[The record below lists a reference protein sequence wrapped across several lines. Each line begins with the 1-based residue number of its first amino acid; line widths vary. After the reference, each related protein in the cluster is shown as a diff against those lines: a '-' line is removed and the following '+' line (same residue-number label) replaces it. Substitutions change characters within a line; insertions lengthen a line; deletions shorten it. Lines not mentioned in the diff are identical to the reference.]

1 MTNSIAE
8 IGEAACILAIGT
20 NTTTA
25 HPVIALE
32 VKKAVRR
39 GGKLIVADP
48 KRIELVDLA
57 DIWLR
62 HLPGSDVALLMGM
75 MRVIVNEGLQDD
87 AFISER
93 CENFEVFRSSLK
105 DFSLDFVEKVTGVPG
120 ELIVQ
125 AARMFATCKPA
136 SLLYAM
142 GITQHS
148 HGTDN
153 VMATANLAM
162 LTGNVGKPSS
172 GVNPL
177 RGQNNVQGACDMGAL
192 PNVYPGYQSVADE
205 AVQAKFESAWGCR
218 LNSSPGL
225 TLTEMPEAT
234 KQGQL
239 KAVYLIGEN
248 PALSEPDIQRVISSL
263 DNLEFLV
270 VQDMF
275 LSETA
280 EKADV
285 ILPACSFAEKDG
297 TFTNTERRVQQVRKA
312 INEIGDSKPDWWII
326 CQIAKRMGSKGFEFD
341 HPAQIM
347 DEIAS
352 VTPSYGGI
360 SHARLD
366 KEGGLQWPCPTPE
379 HPGTLFLHKEG
390 FPRGKGRFVP
400 LSYKPPMEL
409 PDEEFPLIL
418 TTGRNLYHFHTG
430 TMTRRVKGLNILK
443 KEEEVEINPK
453 DAEKLGVGDNELVK
467 VVSRR
472 GELVARARVT
482 EAMPPGVIFMTFHF
496 AESPVNILTN
506 HALDPV
512 AKIPEYKVCAVQV
525 KKMPEAAR
533 V

>member
-1 MTNSIAE
+1 
-8 IGEAACILAIGT
+8 
-20 NTTTA
+20 
-25 HPVIALE
+25 
-32 VKKAVRR
+32 
-39 GGKLIVADP
+39 
-48 KRIELVDLA
+48 
-57 DIWLR
+57 
-62 HLPGSDVALLMGM
+62 
-75 MRVIVNEGLQDD
+75 
-87 AFISER
+87 
-93 CENFEVFRSSLK
+93 
-105 DFSLDFVEKVTGVPG
+105 
-120 ELIVQ
+120 
-125 AARMFATCKPA
+125 
-136 SLLYAM
+136 
-142 GITQHS
+142 
-148 HGTDN
+148 
-153 VMATANLAM
+153 MATKR
-162 LTGNVGKPSS
+162 TFPS
-172 GVNPL
+172 
-177 RGQNNVQGACDMGAL
+177 
-192 PNVYPGYQSVADE
+192 
-205 AVQAKFESAWGCR
+205 
-218 LNSSPGL
+218 
-225 TLTEMPEAT
+225 
-234 KQGQL
+234 
-239 KAVYLIGEN
+239 
-248 PALSEPDIQRVISSL
+248 PADIQRQAHESV
-263 DNLEFLV
+263 E
-270 VQDMF
+270 
-275 LSETA
+275 E
-280 EKADV
+280 
-285 ILPACSFAEKDG
+285 
-297 TFTNTERRVQQVRKA
+297 VRKA